1 MSLRETSGRAH
12 LTVQRNLDRNNIV
25 KLPRSQWRAFFG
37 LLWSGL
43 MTLTWV
49 ALAVAPIGDR
59 NKTFD
64 YLDKALSG
72 QEIEMVLCIR
82 YPILDPMRSDRR
94 YAGMMRRLGLPE

>member
-1 MSLRETSGRAH
+1 MAGL
-12 LTVQRNLDRNNIV
+12 L
-25 KLPRSQWRAFFG
+25 W